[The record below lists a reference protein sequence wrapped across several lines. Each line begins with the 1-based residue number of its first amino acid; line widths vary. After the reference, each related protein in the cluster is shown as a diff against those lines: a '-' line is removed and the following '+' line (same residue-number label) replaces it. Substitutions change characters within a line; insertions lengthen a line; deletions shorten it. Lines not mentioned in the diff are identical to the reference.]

1 MIMENSIIIKKRKI
15 EELKPGNIKKEQEI
29 NLKKNKIVAY
39 KEELGIKIG
48 EKKKHDEKIKDLN
61 KKIDDIQAEENET
74 LRHLNELEK
83 AEVIQLT
90 DEQTERYESLK
101 QRAGSETVDL
111 VQNLEKKKKRI
122 EN

>member
-1 MIMENSIIIKKRKI
+1 
-15 EELKPGNIKKEQEI
+15 
-29 NLKKNKIVAY
+29 
-39 KEELGIKIG
+39 
-48 EKKKHDEKIKDLN
+48 
-61 KKIDDIQAEENET
+61 
-74 LRHLNELEK
+74 
-83 AEVIQLT
+83 VIQLT